1 MSTEEITPG
10 IEGIL
15 DSIHTTFNQINN
27 VMTQY
32 LLNPQ
37 QWNNDLN
44 KLVMETIPQKKKF
57 IQQLVERAEKNPT
70 NLVKEHQSK
79 LILQN
84 QDDIR
89 MTKEYAIQEEQIMTN
104 KVLVML
110 GLGISLGI
118 IITQNSNVLFS

>member
-1 MSTEEITPG
+1 MSTEQITPG

-15 DSIHTTFNQINN
+15 DSIHTTFNQINTG
-27 VMTQY
+27 MTQY
-32 LLNPQ
+32 LLNPTNQ
-37 QWNNDLN
+37 NSVFN
-44 KLVMETIPQKKKF
+44 KLVNETIPQKKKF
-57 IQQLVERAEKNPT
+57 IQQLVERSEKNPT

-118 IITQNSNVLFS
+118 IILQNSNVLFS

>member
-1 MSTEEITPG
+1 MSTEQITPG

-15 DSIHTTFNQINN
+15 DTIHTTFNQINN

-32 LLNPQ
+32 LLNPTNQ
-37 QWNNDLN
+37 NSVFN
-44 KLVMETIPQKKKF
+44 KLVNETIPQKKKF
-57 IQQLVERAEKNPT
+57 IQQLVERSEKNPT

-118 IITQNSNVLFS
+118 IILQNSNVLFS

>member
-1 MSTEEITPG
+1 MSTEQITPG

-15 DSIHTTFNQINN
+15 DTIHTTFNQINN

-32 LLNPQ
+32 LLNPTNQ
-37 QWNNDLN
+37 NSVFN
-44 KLVMETIPQKKKF
+44 KLVNETIPQKKKF

-118 IITQNSNVLFS
+118 IILQNSNVLFS